1 MNSDTLFTDK
11 AVSFHTARHLKDKRK
26 RAKMEG
32 RQGGRIRTLWCASEE
47 KKNEVDCKNS
57 ELEEPTVYCEFV
69 GVQN

>member
-32 RQGGRIRTLWCASEE
+32 RQGGRIRTL
-47 KKNEVDCKNS
+47 
-57 ELEEPTVYCEFV
+57 
-69 GVQN
+69 